1 MGLHL
6 AGHNVYTICIIVANQ
21 VMLHKFNNYTGWG
34 ELLAF
39 VMVINIFTILF
50 IESLMSTFPQV
61 YLIFVPLFSQP
72 TIWSSIVFI
81 LIMVTAFEFAYSR
94 YQSLVADE
102 SEEVKFVKQQDEIEM
117 RDGMDGD
124 YKSAGGVRINR

>member
-1 MGLHL
+1 MGLHV
-6 AGHNVYTICIIVANQ
+6 AGHNIYTICIIVANQ

-50 IESLMSTFPQV
+50 IESLMSAFPQV

-72 TIWSSIVFI
+72 VVWSSIVFI
-81 LIMVTAFEFAYSR
+81 MIMVSGFEFAYSR
-94 YQSLVADE
+94 YQSLVDE
-102 SEEVKFVKQQDEIEM
+102 DTSKNFVRQSDEPVELQELHYENEGG
-117 RDGMDGD
+117 R
-124 YKSAGGVRINR
+124 KSIN